1 MLYLF
6 QPQPHAMRETGPAS
20 PIPTLFTETF
30 FYVREGKGSFL
41 IENQI
46 FPIEKDDL
54 IIVNPHLSHTEI
66 SNGISPLSYFTVG
79 VDGISFSFND
89 HRDFPDFL
97 TAEKNRRIFFFIFNA
112 IFQELDK
119 KAEGYESICM
129 HLLEI
134 LTLQL
139 KRLTD
144 SAFEVISSQHPS
156 RACAAVKRYLDSS
169 YSESITLDDLAVFSH
184 LNKYYLS
191 HEFTKYYG
199 ISPISYLNRK
209 RIEVCKELLENS
221 DYGISDIAH
230 QAGFS
235 SQSYLSQSF
244 RKYCGMSAGTYR
256 KLIKQ
261 NKKQITSDSGAQY
274 TEKGSRNL
282 SMNRSVTYHIT
293 EADASMQIL
302 DFLRSKGFSRHILSS
317 MKAEKKR
324 HFSQWRKKQ
333 EGRTLLKKS

>member
-1 MLYLF
+1 
-6 QPQPHAMRETGPAS
+6 
-20 PIPTLFTETF
+20 
-30 FYVREGKGSFL
+30 
-41 IENQI
+41 
-46 FPIEKDDL
+46 
-54 IIVNPHLSHTEI
+54 
-66 SNGISPLSYFTVG
+66 
-79 VDGISFSFND
+79 
-89 HRDFPDFL
+89 
-97 TAEKNRRIFFFIFNA
+97 
-112 IFQELDK
+112 
-119 KAEGYESICM
+119 M

-274 TEKGSRNL
+274 TEK
-282 SMNRSVTYHIT
+282 
-293 EADASMQIL
+293 EAGTSL
-302 DFLRSKGFSRHILSS
+302 
-317 MKAEKKR
+317 
-324 HFSQWRKKQ
+324 
-333 EGRTLLKKS
+333 

>member
-1 MLYLF
+1 MKCICI
-6 QPQPHAMRETGPAS
+6 AS
-20 PIPTLFTETF
+20 SW
-30 FYVREGKGSFL
+30 K
-41 IENQI
+41 
-46 FPIEKDDL
+46 
-54 IIVNPHLSHTEI
+54 
-66 SNGISPLSYFTVG
+66 
-79 VDGISFSFND
+79 
-89 HRDFPDFL
+89 
-97 TAEKNRRIFFFIFNA
+97 
-112 IFQELDK
+112 
-119 KAEGYESICM
+119 
-129 HLLEI
+129 I

-235 SQSYLSQSF
+235 SQSYLS
-244 RKYCGMSAGTYR
+244 RASAILRYVCRNLPEAYKTES
-256 KLIKQ
+256 
-261 NKKQITSDSGAQY
+261 KKQITSDSGAQY
-274 TEKGSRNL
+274 TEK
-282 SMNRSVTYHIT
+282 
-293 EADASMQIL
+293 EAGTSL
-302 DFLRSKGFSRHILSS
+302 
-317 MKAEKKR
+317 
-324 HFSQWRKKQ
+324 
-333 EGRTLLKKS
+333 

>member
-1 MLYLF
+1 MYKR
-6 QPQPHAMRETGPAS
+6 Q
-20 PIPTLFTETF
+20 
-30 FYVREGKGSFL
+30 
-41 IENQI
+41 
-46 FPIEKDDL
+46 
-54 IIVNPHLSHTEI
+54 HLSHTEI

-89 HRDFPDFL
+89 HRDFQ
-97 TAEKNRRIFFFIFNA
+97 IFNCRKKQADLLFYFNA

-274 TEKGSRNL
+274 TEK
-282 SMNRSVTYHIT
+282 
-293 EADASMQIL
+293 EAGTSL
-302 DFLRSKGFSRHILSS
+302 
-317 MKAEKKR
+317 
-324 HFSQWRKKQ
+324 
-333 EGRTLLKKS
+333 